1 MKKIWAMLCIGVA
14 TISLG
19 GCATSSKMYGPSGE
33 EMYDISCPGIAV
45 PMSACYEKALK
56 VCPQGYYLSS
66 RDTGS
71 GSIGTLNSNGQNAT
85 GTYVQG
91 VNKGIIIRCK

>member
-1 MKKIWAMLCIGVA
+1 M
-14 TISLG
+14 SLSA
-19 GCATSSKMYGPSGE
+19 CATSSKMYGPSGE

-45 PMSACYEKALK
+45 PMSVCYEKALT
-56 VCPQGYYLSS
+56 VCPRGYYLAD

-71 GSIGTLNSNGQNAT
+71 GSIGTLNKNGETAT

-91 VNKGIIIRCK
+91 VNKGIIVKCK